1 MGGKLIIGH
10 QSALT
15 VYRLAGQGITAEP
28 EAYDAYLGAHEC
40 ITRVGDF
47 LESGLVDRLLRHGG
61 IDLVARAKSG
71 RHKAKESTIHLLSG
85 ELPHGSFRKV
95 SGDILVTSPA
105 ITLYMLGREALAC
118 APLDRPDWC
127 AGLTDEFGELG
138 LTVALA
144 EIASELC
151 GIYSLPP
158 FGGKGL
164 IRHRSF
170 ATLTA
175 MKAQI
180 GSLKHK
186 RHANLAFKALQAAS
200 NLSASPRE
208 TQLYLMMTA
217 PWPIGYGMPKPAT
230 NQPVLLGD
238 QSLESGE
245 DCATIR
251 FSDYFWNEKKLRNGR
266 VRRPCVLE
274 YDSNEFHTASAGIT
288 DRQLADQAE
297 RRDDIEASGNGFL
310 RITTEHTRSFEQFNR
325 KMNQLANLLRID
337 LPERSAN
344 ELELAERFFSL
355 IFDSKRLGFTARSL

>member
-47 LESGLVDRLLRHGG
+47 LESGLVDSLLHHGG
-61 IDLVARAKSG
+61 INLVARAKSG

-138 LTVALA
+138 LTVAMA

-180 GSLKHK
+180 GNLKHK
-186 RHANLAFKALQAAS
+186 RHANLAF
-200 NLSASPRE
+200 
-208 TQLYLMMTA
+208 
-217 PWPIGYGMPKPAT
+217 
-230 NQPVLLGD
+230 
-238 QSLESGE
+238 
-245 DCATIR
+245 
-251 FSDYFWNEKKLRNGR
+251 
-266 VRRPCVLE
+266 
-274 YDSNEFHTASAGIT
+274 
-288 DRQLADQAE
+288 
-297 RRDDIEASGNGFL
+297 
-310 RITTEHTRSFEQFNR
+310 
-325 KMNQLANLLRID
+325 
-337 LPERSAN
+337 
-344 ELELAERFFSL
+344 
-355 IFDSKRLGFTARSL
+355 